1 MHNYGGTAT
10 DAVADMM
17 ASEGSLNLM
26 QAHHLSCGSV
36 IPIQELIADL
46 VRY

>member
-1 MHNYGGTAT
+1 MHNYEGRDT
-10 DAVADMM
+10 DALGDMM

-26 QAHHLSCGSV
+26 LAHHLSYGSF

>member
-1 MHNYGGTAT
+1 MHNYGNTDT
-10 DAVADMM
+10 DALDDVM

-26 QAHHLSCGSV
+26 QAHHLSYGSFLL
-36 IPIQELIADL
+36 IQELIADL